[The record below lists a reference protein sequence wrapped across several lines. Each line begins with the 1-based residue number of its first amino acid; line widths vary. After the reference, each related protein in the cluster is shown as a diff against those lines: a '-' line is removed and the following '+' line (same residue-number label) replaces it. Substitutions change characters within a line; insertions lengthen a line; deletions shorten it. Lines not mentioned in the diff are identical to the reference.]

1 MAASSSNRLLLVGT
15 LVFVVGVA
23 LVLLVFWGLNGDE
36 PTEVVTEQPT
46 SQVQDPAAQPTG
58 PLALLP
64 RPLEVPSEMEGVA
77 IELSRVRG
85 LVSIPVPGDLV
96 AIYQLQDSS
105 TFVLED
111 PADPTSEPVLPDSAT
126 LLMSGVEVL
135 GNAGSENPTFI
146 LSLSPAD
153 VPELLPLIE
162 AKQLWFT
169 LLPQPEEAATTE
181 SAP

>member
-1 MAASSSNRLLLVGT
+1 MAASNSNRLLLIGA
-15 LVFVVGVA
+15 LVFVVGVV
-23 LVLLVFWGLNGDE
+23 LVLLVFWGLNNNDE
-36 PTEVVTEQPT
+36 PTQVVTEQPT

-58 PLALLP
+58 PVALLP
-64 RPLEVPSEMEGVA
+64 RPLEVPSDMEGVA

-85 LVSIPVPGDLV
+85 LISIPVPGDLV

-111 PADPTSEPVLPDSAT
+111 PADPVSEPVLPDSAT

-135 GNAGSENPTFI
+135 GNAGSEEPTFI
-146 LSLSPAD
+146 ISLSPSD

-169 LLPQPEEAATTE
+169 LLPQPEETETE
-181 SAP
+181 SDA